1 MIPAVISDPKHIC
14 AGVPQGFIFGPRLFL
29 VYIYDIV
36 EEIQSNIN
44 SFADDTCLSMVVG
57 NPSAAGTILQN
68 DINRIIIW
76 ADKWLVRFNP
86 SKSESLII
94 FRKLNKPT
102 HPDLLIYNVVIPQV
116 NIHKHLGVFISSN
129 VSWDN
134 HLENM
139 IDKSRKKISI
149 MRHLKSVLDTLSL

>member
-1 MIPAVISDPKHIC
+1 
-14 AGVPQGFIFGPRLFL
+14 
-29 VYIYDIV
+29 
-36 EEIQSNIN
+36 
-44 SFADDTCLSMVVG
+44 MVVG

-68 DINRIIIW
+68 DIDRIIIW

-94 FRKLNKPT
+94 FRKCNKPT
-102 HPDLLIYNVVIPQV
+102 HPDLLIYNAVTPLV

-129 VSWDN
+129 VSFDN
-134 HLENM
+134 HLENI

-149 MRHLKSVLDTLSL
+149 MRHLRSVLDRLSL

>member
-1 MIPAVISDPKHIC
+1 MIPGVISDPKHTC
-14 AGVPQGFIFGPRLFL
+14 AGVPQGFIVGPLLFL
-29 VYIYDIV
+29 VYINDIV

-68 DINRIIIW
+68 DINRIIVW
-76 ADKWLVRFNP
+76 ADKWLIRFNL

-94 FRKLNKPT
+94 SRKCNKPT
-102 HPDLLIYNVVIPQV
+102 HLDLLMYNTVIPQV
-116 NIHKHLGVFISSN
+116 NIDMHLGVFISSD

-134 HLENM
+134 HLEY
-139 IDKSRKKISI
+139 IVDKSREKINI
-149 MRHLKSVLDTLSL
+149 MRHLKSVLDRLSL

>member
-14 AGVPQGFIFGPRLFL
+14 AGVPQSSILVPLLFL
-29 VYIYDIV
+29 VYINDIV
-36 EEIQSNIN
+36 EEIQSNII
-44 SFADDTCLSMVVG
+44 SFADDNCLSVIVG

-86 SKSESLII
+86 SKSESLVI
-94 FRKLNKPT
+94 FRKRNKPT
-102 HPDLLIYNVVIPQV
+102 HPDLLIYNAVIPLV

-134 HLENM
+134 HFENI
-139 IDKSRKKISI
+139 IDKSRKKDQHNETSQICA
-149 MRHLKSVLDTLSL
+149 R

>member
-1 MIPAVISDPKHIC
+1 MIPGDISDPKHIC
-14 AGVPQGFIFGPRLFL
+14 AGVPQGFILGPLLFL
-29 VYIYDIV
+29 VYINDIH
-36 EEIQSNIN
+36 

-76 ADKWLVRFNP
+76 ADQWLVIFNP
-86 SKSESLII
+86 SKSESLIT
-94 FRKLNKPT
+94 FTKRNKLT
-102 HPDLLIYNVVIPQV
+102 HSDLLIYNAVIPQV

-134 HLENM
+134 HLEYI
-139 IDKSRKKISI
+139 IDKSWKKISI
-149 MRHLKSVLDTLSL
+149 MRHLKSVLDMLSL